1 MVRSIEQLLRKQGIT
16 TSHLSPDKFRKPTVK
31 EERWLTRD
39 EAVTCLKIWA
49 SQNIPR
55 HNLYYSLMSKT
66 EITSGVENAYL
77 TGMIGQLIELIR
89 ESDEDPVSVVA
100 GYYSDMDEILSTS
113 DDNHFITHRVA
124 GYLENAA
131 HDVLLFLKEIEK
143 EMNRE

>member
-16 TSHLSPDKFRKPTVK
+16 TTPIK

-39 EAVTCLKIWA
+39 EAITCLKIWSA
-49 SQNIPR
+49 QNIPR

-113 DDNHFITHRVA
+113 DDDHFITHRVA

>member
-1 MVRSIEQLLRKQGIT
+1 MVRSIEQLLRKRGIMT
-16 TSHLSPDKFRKPTVK
+16 TPVK

-39 EAVTCLKIWA
+39 EAIVCLRIWSA
-49 SQNIPR
+49 QNIPR
-55 HNLYYSLMSKT
+55 HNLYYSMMSKT

-113 DDNHFITHRVA
+113 DDDHFITHRVA

>member
-16 TSHLSPDKFRKPTVK
+16 TTPIK

-39 EAVTCLKIWA
+39 EAITCLKIW
-49 SQNIPR
+49 SVQNIPR